1 MESIRPLNSFERER
15 VAREPFALVARIGII
30 YRLSNDGRVHN
41 FRNLCGAIYID
52 SE

>member
-30 YRLSNDGRVHN
+30 FRLSIDGRSSQFQKSLRGDMH
-41 FRNLCGAIYID
+41 
-52 SE
+52 